1 MNFFKKLLIKNKKV
15 NHNNKEIQN
24 NKLFED
30 ILFEE
35 YSYCNKVEK
44 YGVKILFITD
54 THNCLSYDDKMLEFL
69 KNIKEYDVCI
79 LLGDHSA
86 NDLAEIL
93 NVIPKEKIYGVLGN
107 HDSWE
112 NMKNIQ

>member
-35 YSYCNKVEK
+35 YS
-44 YGVKILFITD
+44 
-54 THNCLSYDDKMLEFL
+54 
-69 KNIKEYDVCI
+69 
-79 LLGDHSA
+79 
-86 NDLAEIL
+86 
-93 NVIPKEKIYGVLGN
+93 
-107 HDSWE
+107 
-112 NMKNIQ
+112 